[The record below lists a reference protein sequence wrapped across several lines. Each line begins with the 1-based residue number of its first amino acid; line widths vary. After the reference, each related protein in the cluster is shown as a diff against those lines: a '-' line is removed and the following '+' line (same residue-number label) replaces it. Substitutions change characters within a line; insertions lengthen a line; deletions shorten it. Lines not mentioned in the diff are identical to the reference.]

1 MLVSSTIY
9 ILPIDLYPAPNDNPS
24 EHQGRV
30 RSQPFREGVYYTHV
44 HLSSKRVL
52 WVIIIFLQPKVPLE
66 YKFKRL
72 LEEIYDDFKGIYN
85 NIHPLFNAGEDIDD
99 DDEYF
104 YISLSRPLGLRN
116 FQIKPFN
123 KAIESITNNH
133 KAYVST
139 FMSLFSK

>member
-1 MLVSSTIY
+1 M
-9 ILPIDLYPAPNDNPS
+9 D
-24 EHQGRV
+24 
-30 RSQPFREGVYYTHV
+30 
-44 HLSSKRVL
+44 
-52 WVIIIFLQPKVPLE
+52 
-66 YKFKRL
+66 YKFKKL
-72 LEEIYDDFKGIYN
+72 LEEIYNDLKGKYD
-85 NIHPLFNAGEDIDD
+85 NIHPLFNPDEDIDD